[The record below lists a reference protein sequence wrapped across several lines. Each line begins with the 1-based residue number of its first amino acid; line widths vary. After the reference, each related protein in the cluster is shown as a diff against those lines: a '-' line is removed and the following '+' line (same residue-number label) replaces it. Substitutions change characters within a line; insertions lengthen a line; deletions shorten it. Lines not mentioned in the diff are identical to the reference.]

1 MTEELKQHVLKKGLT
16 LGGLLVAITLTTY
29 LGGASL
35 VTNYFVSGISLLLM
49 IVYPIYFTR
58 KFRSL
63 NQGYISFRE
72 AFTSCTGIL
81 IAAGFLNIFFSI
93 LLYNVID
100 PSFAQ
105 EVLNAIIDKTVV
117 QLESIGMEDVQI
129 EETIKNIESNSNFSP
144 MNMFKGYIF
153 SIIFYTVFG
162 LIVAAFTKNDKP
174 EFSEE

>member
-1 MTEELKQHVLKKGLT
+1 MTEELKQHVLKNGLT

-29 LGGASL
+29 LGGAAL

-49 IVYPIYFTR
+49 IIYPIYFTR

-63 NQGYISFRE
+63 NEGYISFRE

-100 PSFAQ
+100 TGFAQ
-105 EVLNAIIDKTVV
+105 EVLNAIVDKTVV

-129 EETIKNIESNSNFSP
+129 EETIKAIESNSSFTP

-162 LIVAAFTKNDKP
+162 LIVAAFTKNDRP
-174 EFSEE
+174 EFTED

>member
-1 MTEELKQHVLKKGLT
+1 MSEELKQHVLKNGLT
-16 LGGLLVAITLTTY
+16 LGGLLVAISLITY
-29 LGGASL
+29 LGGAEW
-35 VTNYFVSGISLLLM
+35 VTNYIVSIISLLLM
-49 IVYPIYFTR
+49 IIFPIYYTR
-58 KFRSL
+58 KFRTE

-100 PSFAQ
+100 PDFAQ
-105 EVLNAIIDKTVV
+105 EMLNAIVDKTVG
-117 QLESIGMEDVQI
+117 QLEAIGMQDDQI
-129 EETIKNIESNSNFSP
+129 EETISSIEKNSDFSA

-162 LIVAAFTKNDKP
+162 LIVAAFTKNEKP
-174 EFSEE
+174 VFTEE